1 MGGIKIVTDS
11 ASDLAPDM
19 AERHDI
25 SVVPLTIRFGDT
37 ELLDRRDLTPDQFW
51 SRCASSSVLPE
62 TAAPSPGAFQQTFEQ
77 AAADGYDG
85 IVCICLSSALS
96 ATFQSATAGAQAMGD
111 AIPMRVIDSRSI
123 TMGQGLMALSAA
135 RLSAEGKG
143 LEDVAGLVQ
152 ELISRT
158 RVYGALDTLENLKKG
173 GRIGGA
179 SAFLGSLLSIK
190 PIIVVRDG
198 VVEAESRQRTR
209 TRSLRYLVDKVQ
221 QQGTIEHLCVLSA
234 AAPDIEDLLSMLA
247 EVFPREDMIQGD
259 VGPVIGAHS
268 GPGTVGVTFQVP

>member
-11 ASDLAPDM
+11 ASDLPPDM

-135 RLSAEGKG
+135 RLSAEDKG

>member
-11 ASDLAPDM
+11 ASDLAPDV

-25 SVVPLTIRFGDT
+25 TVVPLTIRFGDT
-37 ELLDRRDLTPDQFW
+37 ELLDRRDLTPEQFW

-77 AAADGYDG
+77 AAAAGYDG
-85 IVCICLSSALS
+85 TVCICLSSALS
-96 ATFQSATAGAQAMGD
+96 ATFQAATAAAQAVGGEV
-111 AIPMRVIDSRSI
+111 PVRVIDSRSI

-143 LEDVAGLVQ
+143 IEDVSGLVQ

-158 RVYGALDTLENLKKG
+158 RVFGALDTLENLKKG

-190 PIIVVRDG
+190 PIIEVRDG

-209 TRSLRYLVDKVQ
+209 TRSLRYLVDKVR
-221 QQGTIEHLCVLSA
+221 QQGTIEQLSVLNA
-234 AAPDIEDLLSMLA
+234 AAPDIEDLLTMMA
-247 EVFPREDMIQGD
+247 EVFPQEDMIMAD

>member
-1 MGGIKIVTDS
+1 
-11 ASDLAPDM
+11 
-19 AERHDI
+19 
-25 SVVPLTIRFGDT
+25 
-37 ELLDRRDLTPDQFW
+37 
-51 SRCASSSVLPE
+51 
-62 TAAPSPGAFQQTFEQ
+62 
-77 AAADGYDG
+77 
-85 IVCICLSSALS
+85 
-96 ATFQSATAGAQAMGD
+96 
-111 AIPMRVIDSRSI
+111 MRVIDSRSI

-135 RLSAEGKG
+135 RLSAEDKG

>member
-135 RLSAEGKG
+135 RLSAEDKG